1 MEEFDVKRIY
11 KNLEVFRSYMLL
23 FITMLVISSCAASN
37 PIAVAETPGQKAY
50 AIERTYNIVLAGA
63 LDLVNDPAVS
73 QGIKSNIRSVEKRT
87 TPIVSELS
95 EAFTA
100 YTVARAQFDAG
111 QSTQERLAVVA
122 RNLDNWI
129 TQAERALIE
138 LAAAVN

>member
-1 MEEFDVKRIY
+1 MQRIY
-11 KNLEVFRSYMLL
+11 SYRSSMLL
-23 FITMLVISSCAASN
+23 LITWLFLAGCQSAN
-37 PIAVAETPGQKAY
+37 PIAVAETPAQKAY

-73 QGIKSNIRSVEKRT
+73 SGIKSNIRSIEKRT
-87 TPIVSELS
+87 TPIVTELS

-100 YTVARAQFDAG
+100 YTVAKAQFDAG
-111 QSTQERLAVVA
+111 QSSQDRLAIVA
-122 RNLDNWI
+122 QNLANWI

>member
-1 MEEFDVKRIY
+1 MKRIY
-11 KNLEVFRSYMLL
+11 SYRSSMLL
-23 FITMLVISSCAASN
+23 LITWLMLAGCQSAN

-73 QGIKSNIRSVEKRT
+73 QRIKSNIRSIEKRT
-87 TPIVSELS
+87 TPIVNQLS
-95 EAFTA
+95 ETFTA
-100 YTVARAQFDAG
+100 YTVARAQFAAG
-111 QSTQERLAVVA
+111 QSNQERLAVVA

-129 TQAERALIE
+129 IQAERALIE

>member
-1 MEEFDVKRIY
+1 MQRIY
-11 KNLEVFRSYMLL
+11 SYRSSMLL
-23 FITMLVISSCAASN
+23 IITWLMLTGCAASN
-37 PIAVAETPGQKAY
+37 PIAVAESPAQKAY

-87 TPIVSELS
+87 TPIVNQLS

-122 RNLDNWI
+122 RNLADWI

>member
-1 MEEFDVKRIY
+1 MQRIY
-11 KNLEVFRSYMLL
+11 SYRSSMLL
-23 FITMLVISSCAASN
+23 IITWLMLTGCAASN
-37 PIAVAETPGQKAY
+37 PIAVAETPAQKAY

-100 YTVARAQFDAG
+100 YTVARAKFDAG
-111 QSTQERLAVVA
+111 QTTQDHLATVA
-122 RNLDNWI
+122 QNLANWI